1 MLGGNPGRSFA
12 GVLAVAAVVAFAAQG
27 AIGAPSDKKP
37 KETRRT
43 GGQGQQASGTQQK
56 PATRADQQVTRNV
69 GGVQV
74 KIDPATGRM
83 QQPTAQE
90 AALLAIS
97 LQRMLGRE
105 AEDLVPV
112 QLPDGTIVIDLQDTF
127 QEAVMATVSPKGKV
141 TMRCVNDAAQA
152 ARILAGEPINDGAA
166 AMSRTEAKR
175 ATLKSRGAGAEKE

>member
-1 MLGGNPGRSFA
+1 MGFRSMLGGNPGRSFA

-90 AALLAIS
+90 A
-97 LQRMLGRE
+97 
-105 AEDLVPV
+105 
-112 QLPDGTIVIDLQDTF
+112 
-127 QEAVMATVSPKGKV
+127 VMATVSPKGKV